1 MNTRSHHLNDDATT
15 SVRIGEPFTNPVA
28 QGSPVARWLAL
39 SAVAGPVLFTLAW
52 IVLGFLSPG
61 YTLWGQRIAPYSPV
75 SQPVSGLGLGSTGPF
90 MNVAFVLSGL
100 LVIAGV
106 IGIFQTTKTSS
117 RVGTRRA
124 CTVLLILSP
133 LGSVIDGI
141 FTLESSG
148 FIHLVVGFLLG
159 CLTPVV
165 SFLVAGLVFRR
176 VPGFRRFGT
185 WLLLG
190 SPLTLVLLILFFL
203 TFNAVASGANQGVA
217 GLTER
222 LLIVEIQAWYV
233 TMGVLAFRRSL
244 EQQSE
249 HLTAREAAQ

>member
-1 MNTRSHHLNDDATT
+1 MNTPSHHLNDDATT

-39 SAVAGPVLFTLAW
+39 SAVAGPILFTLAW

-61 YTLWGQRIAPYSPV
+61 YTLWGLRIAPYSPV
-75 SQPVSGLGLGSTGPF
+75 SQPISGLGLGPTAPY
-90 MNVAFVLSGL
+90 MNAAFVLSGL
-100 LVIAGV
+100 LAIVGV
-106 IGIFQTTKTSS
+106 IGIFQTIRTSD
-117 RVGTRRA
+117 RVVARWA
-124 CTVLLILSP
+124 CAVLLMLSP
-133 LGSVIDGI
+133 LGSVVDGI
-141 FTLESSG
+141 FTLESSS

-165 SFLVAGLVFRR
+165 SFLVAGLFFRR

-203 TFNAVASGANQGVA
+203 TFNAVASGANHGVA

-233 TMGVLAFRRSL
+233 AMGVLAFRRSL
-244 EQQSE
+244 EQQNE
-249 HLTAREAAQ
+249 RLTARKVAQ